1 MARFLNTL
9 RALLGFS
16 LVSSVVAFTPGFAY
30 GTTKVRGVNLGGWL
44 VLEPWITPSLFDDT
58 GNTNIVDEWTFGQ
71 LQSKATATAALTTH
85 WNTWITESDFEA
97 IAAAKLNHVRLPI
110 GYWAWDISGG
120 EPYIQGQLAYL
131 TKAVQWASDTGLKVI
146 IDLHGAPGSQ
156 NGFDNSG
163 HRGAAAWANDGTS
176 GSDVQRTDAIIK
188 QIANLYKDNTNVV
201 PTIAPLNEPAG
212 YDGSNW
218 LAVIT
223 QYWYDSFGNV
233 RFPYGT
239 SQQSNTVVLL
249 HDAFQPLS
257 YWSGLYTYPNYQ
269 GVAVSAQLLL
279 VIQQTQR
286 FGKDGHSYLHY
297 LLPSG
302 RGDVTV
308 GTHPDRYVRHILTWF
323 PLIMEIVCN
332 MQNELS
338 TFDLWLIVGEW
349 TPAFTD
355 CATYLNGRGI
365 GARYDGSYSG
375 SNRVGSCTGLT
386 GSASTFSSS
395 YKTFLRQFWEAQ
407 VISYEMAEGWI
418 QWLVYSFAKVTWKTE
433 SADEWSYSA
442 GLANGWIPQD
452 PTDLMYPNICST
464 A

>member
-97 IAAAKLNHVRLPI
+97 IAKAGLNHVRLPI

-223 QYWYDSFGNV
+223 QYWYDSYGNV

-269 GVAVSAQLLL
+269 GVAMDTHIYTIFSQADEEMSQSEH
-279 VIQQTQR
+279 IQT
-286 FGKDGHSYLHY
+286 
-297 LLPSG
+297 
-302 RGDVTV
+302 
-308 GTHPDRYVRHILTWF
+308 
-323 PLIMEIVCN
+323 VCN

-375 SNRVGSCTGLT
+375 STRVGSCTGLT

-418 QWLVYSFAKVTWKTE
+418 QWTWKTE